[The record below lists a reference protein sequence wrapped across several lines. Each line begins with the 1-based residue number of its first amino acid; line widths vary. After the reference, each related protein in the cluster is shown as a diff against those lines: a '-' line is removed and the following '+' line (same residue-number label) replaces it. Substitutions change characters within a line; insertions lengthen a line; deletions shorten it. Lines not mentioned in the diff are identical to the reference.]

1 MTTRRDRR
9 PIVEPASLAARV
21 PVDGLVILAG
31 LPGSGKST
39 LLRQAVR
46 LDEMTV
52 LDSADV
58 QVRWAA
64 RLPARLPYPWYRPL
78 VHTAHRLA
86 IARAALRP
94 GPLLAHEPAT
104 RPTTRA
110 LLVLIGWVAR
120 RRRHFVWL
128 SCPPEVAAAGQAA
141 RGRALHARS
150 FSRHVRRA
158 ARVER
163 LLGRG
168 GLRGWHTTETLRR
181 PAADEVLTLKQDGQP
196 HFVHRNAPPV
206 RW

>member
-1 MTTRRDRR
+1 MTARRDRR
-9 PIVEPASLAARV
+9 PIVEQASLEARL
-21 PVDGLVILAG
+21 PADGLVILAG

-39 LLRQAVR
+39 LLRRAVR
-46 LDEMTV
+46 LNEMTV

-58 QVRWAA
+58 QVRWAT
-64 RLPARLPYPWYRPL
+64 RLPALLPYPWYRPL
-78 VHTAHRLA
+78 VHAAHRVA

-104 RPTTRA
+104 RATTRA

-128 SCPPEVAAAGQAA
+128 SCPPSEAAAGQRT

-163 LLGRG
+163 LLAGG
-168 GLRGWHTTETLRR
+168 GLRGWHTTEAVRR
-181 PAADEVLTLKQDGQP
+181 PTAGEVLVLRLDRQP
-196 HFVHRNAPPV
+196 HYVHKTPPA
-206 RW
+206 R